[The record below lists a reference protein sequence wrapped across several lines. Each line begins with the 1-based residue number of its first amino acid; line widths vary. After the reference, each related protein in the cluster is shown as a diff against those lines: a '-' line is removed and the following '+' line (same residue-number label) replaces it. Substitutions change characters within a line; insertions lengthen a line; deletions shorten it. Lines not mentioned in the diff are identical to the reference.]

1 MYGSYRGFHR
11 DAALLGETCGFQIPC
26 SSWARNTLLMLARL
40 CRNRPLIPF
49 VRRWMIK
56 IFRRLLVRQDE
67 GAMRVYVIESLE
79 PLFPT
84 NPCCWRCRCLV
95 KMNQERLKMR
105 YSLRHN
111 RRDSGIDLILVK
123 MFVSLLDL
131 FLCWL
136 KIPINFS
143 LVAKCDVSSFTRC
156 TQVPLFSINTYLIL
170 HKSIYTYIHIY
181 IYTHTVYTHIRIYTC
196 TCTCTC
202 TSISIYRAWDLRQRE
217 T

>member
-1 MYGSYRGFHR
+1 
-11 DAALLGETCGFQIPC
+11 
-26 SSWARNTLLMLARL
+26 MLARL

-84 NPCCWRCRCLV
+84 NPFCWRCRCLI

-143 LVAKCDVSSFTRC
+143 LVAKCLRSHDARKFLYSQSTH
-156 TQVPLFSINTYLIL
+156 IL
-170 HKSIYTYIHIY
+170 YYIKVYIHIY
-181 IYTHTVYTHIRIYTC
+181 AYSIYAYTHIHMHMHMHMHIYIY
-196 TCTCTC
+196 
-202 TSISIYRAWDLRQRE
+202 ISSMGPSSERNIKWIMNRVNL
-217 T
+217 